1 MTRSVYLNT
10 VINLSYGR
18 LLQFQQCDERS
29 LYSTAVVDL
38 FTSSATDAWCMFFM
52 SFVMWQIASLVPYKT
67 GRLRILINKRIP
79 RSEFIFLFY

>member
-1 MTRSVYLNT
+1 
-10 VINLSYGR
+10 
-18 LLQFQQCDERS
+18 
-29 LYSTAVVDL
+29 
-38 FTSSATDAWCMFFM
+38 MFFM